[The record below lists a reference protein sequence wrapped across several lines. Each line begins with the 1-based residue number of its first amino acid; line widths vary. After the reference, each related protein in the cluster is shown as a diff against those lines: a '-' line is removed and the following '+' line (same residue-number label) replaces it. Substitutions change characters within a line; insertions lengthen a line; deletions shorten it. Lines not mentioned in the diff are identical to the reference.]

1 MTKAIA
7 IDEAPYEVRCNSISP
22 GNVWTPLYKDWINGE
37 INPDESMKVM
47 KDMQV
52 LRRLGT
58 PEEIGKFVLFLAV
71 DATYNTGNDF
81 VISGGSEL
89 DYGNKFT
96 RGDKVMQP
104 VE

>member
-22 GNVWTPLYKDWINGE
+22 GNIWTPLFEDWINGE
-37 INPDESMKVM
+37 VNPDESMKVM
-47 KDMQV
+47 NDMQM

-58 PEEIGKFVLFLAV
+58 VEECGKMALFLAV

-81 VISGGSEL
+81 VISGGAEL

-96 RGDKVMQP
+96 RGDHS
-104 VE
+104 E